1 MTREELSKLLGVSRN
16 TLTNWER
23 EKPELVRLVNQ
34 GFALDESIEATRKHL
49 KNLEAIKEK
58 ANTGKFKLKKD

>member
-1 MTREELSKLLGVSRN
+1 MTRDELSKMLGVSRN
-16 TLTNWER
+16 TLTNWEK

-49 KNLEAIKEK
+49 ENLEAIKAK
-58 ANTGKFKLKKD
+58 ASSGKFKLK

>member
-1 MTREELSKLLGVSRN
+1 MTRDELSKMLGVSRQ

-23 EKPELVRLVNQ
+23 NKPELVRLVNQ

-49 KNLEAIKEK
+49 KNLEEIKEK
-58 ANTGKFKLKKD
+58 ASSGKFKIK

>member
-1 MTREELSKLLGVSRN
+1 LTRDELSKMLGVSRQ
-16 TLTNWER
+16 TLTNWEK

-49 KNLEAIKEK
+49 ENLEAIKDK
-58 ANTGKFKLKKD
+58 ANSGKFKLK